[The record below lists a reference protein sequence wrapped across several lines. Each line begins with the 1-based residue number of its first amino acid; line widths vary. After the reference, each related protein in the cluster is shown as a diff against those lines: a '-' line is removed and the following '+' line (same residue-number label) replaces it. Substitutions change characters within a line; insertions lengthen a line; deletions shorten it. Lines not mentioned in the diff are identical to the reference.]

1 MAKRQQSADRTPAPL
16 DGQPHVVIVGAG
28 FGGLA
33 CAYALGGSAA
43 RVTVVDRRNYNLF
56 VPLLY
61 QVATAALSPAD
72 IATPIRRVLAR
83 FKNIDVIMA
92 EVVGLDLK
100 AKRVRLADKGHVPF
114 DILVLATGSVYN
126 YFGHEDWARNAPGLK
141 TIDNARS
148 IRGRILQAFED
159 AEKAGDPDR
168 QAELMTV
175 AIVGGGPTGVE
186 IAGAISELARHS
198 LASDF
203 QRIDPERARILLI
216 EAGPKLLAHF
226 PDPLPAYALK
236 TLQSAGVEVRLN
248 TKVEAIEPAAIRA
261 GGEHIRAAT
270 IVWGAGIRGGDGAG
284 WVKAPAD
291 HAGRIRVAPD
301 LSVPGTDGIYALGDL
316 ASLDQDGKPLPALAQ
331 VAKQQGRHLGRA
343 LRRSLD
349 HGPPPP
355 AFHFHDRG
363 DTAVIGRHAAVYS
376 IGRLQ
381 MAGLLAWLLWA
392 LVHVFLLIGVDKRM
406 LVVTQWAWRYLT
418 NERGARLID

>member
-1 MAKRQQSADRTPAPL
+1 
-16 DGQPHVVIVGAG
+16 
-28 FGGLA
+28 
-33 CAYALGGSAA
+33 
-43 RVTVVDRRNYNLF
+43 
-56 VPLLY
+56 
-61 QVATAALSPAD
+61 
-72 IATPIRRVLAR
+72 
-83 FKNIDVIMA
+83 
-92 EVVGLDLK
+92 
-100 AKRVRLADKGHVPF
+100 
-114 DILVLATGSVYN
+114 
-126 YFGHEDWARNAPGLK
+126 
-141 TIDNARS
+141 
-148 IRGRILQAFED
+148 
-159 AEKAGDPDR
+159 
-168 QAELMTV
+168 ELMTV